1 MEEQK
6 IIDCQRTIMRLKL
19 EKFIFLNLLMDYC
32 SDVKGN
38 VSIYGA
44 GQLGKLVY
52 RCFENKPISFLDSKS
67 GLQDICETPV
77 WRMKE
82 CTKEELGQCDTVIVT
97 PIWAY
102 DEICRDIKQICPS
115 INVISLERLVEKL

>member
-6 IIDCQRTIMRLKL
+6 IIDYQRTILRLKL

-32 SDVKGN
+32 PDVKGN

-77 WRMKE
+77 LCMKE
-82 CTKEELGQCDTVIVT
+82 CTKEELRQCDTVIVT